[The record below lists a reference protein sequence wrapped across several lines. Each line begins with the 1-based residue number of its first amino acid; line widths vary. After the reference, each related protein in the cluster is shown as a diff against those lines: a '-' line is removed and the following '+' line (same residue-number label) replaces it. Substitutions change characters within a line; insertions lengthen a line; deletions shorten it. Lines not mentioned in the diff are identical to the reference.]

1 MAETAGNAAAAV
13 AAANAMRETTE
24 TMVLVFMSGSFAV
37 CSKKNEMNPEM
48 MRL

>member
-24 TMVLVFMSGSFAV
+24 TTVLVFMSGSYAV
-37 CSKKNEMNPEM
+37 CSKNEMNPEM
-48 MRL
+48 TRL